1 MAPELYNEIYSTS
14 VDIWAFGM
22 VLLELMTQERP
33 YFECDNVAQIYRK
46 VSDGTL
52 PRQLQWITDQQVKE
66 FIQLCLSDE
75 KDRPTAEKLLVHSFF
90 SEENSTG
97 TNNSP
102 VTAREYFYLFCN

>member
-33 YFECDNVAQIYRK
+33 YFECDNVAQIYKK
-46 VSDGTL
+46 VSDGLL
-52 PRQLQWITDQQVKE
+52 PHQINWITDQQVKD

-75 KDRPTAEKLLVHSFF
+75 IHRPTAEQLLNHPFFVEGEHSV
-90 SEENSTG
+90 
-97 TNNSP
+97 TNNLP
-102 VTAREYFYLFCN
+102 VTAC